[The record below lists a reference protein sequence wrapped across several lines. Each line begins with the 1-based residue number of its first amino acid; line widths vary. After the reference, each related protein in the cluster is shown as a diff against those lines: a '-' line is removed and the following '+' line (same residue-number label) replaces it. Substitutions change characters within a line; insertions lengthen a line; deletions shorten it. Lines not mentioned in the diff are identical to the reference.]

1 MRHLRQAGLCSRGA
15 RLYAAEHG
23 YDWTKFLDEG
33 MPIEEVRAIDD
44 AMAQRV
50 ADLAEQDEE
59 LQDG

>member
-15 RLYAAEHG
+15 RQYAAEHG
-23 YDWTKFLDEG
+23 YDWDRFLNEG
-33 MPIEEVRAIDD
+33 MSIEEVRKIED

-59 LQDG
+59 RQDG